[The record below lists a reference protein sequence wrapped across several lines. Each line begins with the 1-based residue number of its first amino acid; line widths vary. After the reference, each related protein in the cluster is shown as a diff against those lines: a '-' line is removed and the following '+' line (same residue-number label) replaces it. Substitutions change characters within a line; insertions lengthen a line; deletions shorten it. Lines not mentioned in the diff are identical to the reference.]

1 MIGKWN
7 GEQRMWPGS
16 GKQAMPLPQ
25 GVAERRLIGDK
36 FLQEI
41 MEPVAQAS
49 AERFTRIAYFLYNEV
64 NQQYEYFSLSG
75 YF

>member
-1 MIGKWN
+1 
-7 GEQRMWPGS
+7 
-16 GKQAMPLPQ
+16 MPLPQ